1 MKRNGGLVKRSA
13 LLVSGRLAAVLV
25 CLAVGG
31 AAWAVVPAHCIAIDV
46 PAPFVLPDGTVYP
59 AGELRLCLNRNFNP
73 VTGLHRVYIEHM
85 PVGFL
90 MSRVTNAETPKE
102 AAPSA
107 LFYAE
112 GGRLRLV
119 GYTVASNGKVFSY
132 RLWNSR
138 ALPGVQI
145 AGNSGGSSGLVEDP
159 ASSVLLAARL
169 E

>member
-1 MKRNGGLVKRSA
+1 MKSRRCLAKRSA
-13 LLVSGRLAAVLV
+13 LRMSSWLAAVLV
-25 CLAVGG
+25 CLAAGG

-90 MSRVTNAETPKE
+90 MSRVSNAETPKE
-102 AAPSA
+102 AGPSV
-107 LFYAE
+107 LFYSD
-112 GGRLRLV
+112 GGHLRLV
-119 GYTVASNGKVFSY
+119 GYTIASNGKVFSY
-132 RLWNSR
+132 RLWNPR
-138 ALPGVQI
+138 AAPGVEV
-145 AGNSGGSSGLVEDP
+145 AGNSGGNSELVEDSAP
-159 ASSVLLAARL
+159 SVLLAARL

>member
-1 MKRNGGLVKRSA
+1 MKKRSCLAKRSA
-13 LLVSGRLAAVLV
+13 LRVSSRLAAVLV
-25 CLAVGG
+25 CLTVGG

-73 VTGLHRVYIEHM
+73 VSGLHRVYIEHM

-90 MSRVTNAETPKE
+90 MSRVSKAETPKD
-102 AAPSA
+102 AGPSV
-107 LFYAE
+107 LFYSDA
-112 GGRLRLV
+112 GQLRLV

-138 ALPGVQI
+138 AAPGVQV
-145 AGNSGGSSGLVEDP
+145 AGNSGGNRGLVEDP

-169 E
+169 D